1 MPPAETTKEG
11 ARSLSL
17 RLSLMHPDGRQVDY
31 DQPLKNSQESYDSAR
46 QMLSDRER
54 EKVAAGWDALGRYI
68 LETVDEGTD
77 IKTRMLVGKTWEF
90 VGPPAVPPA
99 KTPNANDPPKP
110 PAANGHAP
118 KPAVAVP
125 TVAPPP
131 SDSPQEAFLEALG
144 ELCLKHRFVVAGA
157 YLRLEPLTLTGLRN
171 LLALVEP

>member
-1 MPPAETTKEG
+1 MAAETTKEG

-90 VGPPAVPPA
+90 VGEPAVPPA
-99 KTPNANDPPKP
+99 KTPNDTPKP

-118 KPAVAVP
+118 KPGV
-125 TVAPPP
+125 PPP
-131 SDSPQEAFLEALG
+131 TENPSEEVFLEALG
-144 ELCLKHRFVVAGA
+144 ELCLKHRFVLAGDN
-157 YLRLEPLTLTGLRN
+157 LRLETFTMKAFRK
-171 LLALVEP
+171 LLAIGE

>member
-11 ARSLSL
+11 ARSMSL

-54 EKVAAGWDALGRYI
+54 EKVAAGWDSLGRYI
-68 LETVDEGTD
+68 LEMVDEGTD

-99 KTPNANDPPKP
+99 KTPNTNDAPKP
-110 PAANGHAP
+110 PTANGHAP
-118 KPAVAVP
+118 KPAVA
-125 TVAPPP
+125 PPAA
-131 SDSPQEAFLEALG
+131 SDSPQEAFLETLG
-144 ELCLKHRFVVAGA
+144 ELCLKHRFVVTGDN
-157 YLRLEPLTLTGLRN
+157 LRLEAFTLKGLRK
-171 LLALVEP
+171 LLALGEP